1 LKGKGQ
7 VKHTVEE
14 LELKNGARGLLIDV
28 PGASVM
34 SYQFHFRA
42 GYRFVRDKSIYE
54 TAHIMEHMA
63 FGANAKF
70 KDSHAYEAEFTRNGA
85 YHNAYT
91 SDYSMVYVSD
101 CADFEWDRILDLK
114 RVAIAEPKFNQEEL
128 DAESGN
134 VKSELTGYLNVHPR
148 VLWRKMAKD
157 LGEDILTYNESLKTI
172 NSVGL
177 ADIKEHY
184 NRTHTSANLRF
195 VIAGNMEGRR
205 KQLVEML
212 EDWELQKGERLLIP
226 VDELHSSD
234 PLLIKRKESSNLT
247 FGWSMAMPRRLS
259 DEELDAMACVN
270 HVLTGT
276 LHSRILGA
284 ARKKGLAYHAFSDT
298 SAYEHNSSWDF
309 GAQANI
315 DNLDSFFDIMV
326 KEVKAVLNG
335 EITDDEIDT
344 AKSYA
349 LGKHQMGCQTV
360 GQINGWYADRYFFD
374 GHIEDYDKR
383 PDAIRGVSKDQL
395 VKTSQQF
402 MDANC
407 WMLGSIG
414 SAEKEAVNKL
424 NDKLTTLFT

>member
-1 LKGKGQ
+1 M
-7 VKHTVEE
+7 KHTVEE

-42 GYRFVRDKSIYE
+42 GYRFVRDKTVYE

-63 FGANAKF
+63 FGANSQF
-70 KDSHAYEAEFTRNGA
+70 KDGHAYEGEFTRNGA

-148 VLWRKMAKD
+148 VLWRRITKE
-157 LGEDILTYNESLKTI
+157 LGEDVLTYKESLDTI
-172 NSVGL
+172 SNVSLG
-177 ADIKEHY
+177 DIKEHY
-184 NRTHTSANLRF
+184 LRTHTTENLRF
-195 VIAGNMEGRR
+195 VIAGNMDGR
-205 KQLVEML
+205 KKKIADML
-212 EDWELQKGERLLIP
+212 ESWKLDRGNRLLIP
-226 VDELHSSD
+226 VDELHGSE

-247 FGWSMAMPRRLS
+247 FGWSMTMPRRLS

-270 HVLTGT
+270 HILTGT
-276 LHSRILGA
+276 LHSRILGK
-284 ARKKGLAYHAFSDT
+284 ARKRGLAYHAFSDT

-315 DNLDSFFDIMV
+315 DNLDPLFDIIV
-326 KEVKAVLNG
+326 REVKAVLGG
-335 EITDDEIDT
+335 EITDEEIES

-349 LGKHQMGCQTV
+349 LGKHQMSCQTV
-360 GQINGWYADRYFFD
+360 GQINNWYADRYFFD
-374 GHIEDYDKR
+374 GFIEDYEKR
-383 PDAIRGVSKDQL
+383 PEAIRSVTKEKLVSTAQE
-395 VKTSQQF
+395 F
-402 MDANC
+402 IDANC
-407 WMLGSIG
+407 WIFGSIG
-414 SAEKEAVNKL
+414 SAEKEIVNKL
-424 NDKLTTLFT
+424 NEKLRELF